1 MVNMVSIKSLEYKNF
16 INNAI
21 SFSLESEKGKCR
33 DTEVLEESE
42 FVNLEYKSEN
52 FNKVKVGVH
61 YAIAIYGRAISNKG
75 DFINDS
81 QFEAIDNYFN
91 EAISAQNLDQIDKV
105 MEECTEFISKL
116 TEA

>member
-1 MVNMVSIKSLEYKNF
+1 MNMASVKSLEYKNF

-21 SFSLESEKGKCR
+21 TFSLKSEKGRCR

-75 DFINDS
+75 NFINDS
-81 QFEAIDNYFN
+81 QFKTMDNYFN
-91 EAISAQNLDQIDKV
+91 EALSAETLDQIGKV
-105 MEECTEFISKL
+105 MEECTEFINKI

>member
-1 MVNMVSIKSLEYKNF
+1 MVGMKSLEYKNF

-21 SFSLESEKGKCR
+21 SFSLKSEKGKCR

-52 FNKVKVGVH
+52 FNKVKVVVH
-61 YAIAIYGRAISNKG
+61 YAIAIYGRAISNKC

-81 QFEAIDNYFN
+81 QFKTIDNYFN
-91 EAISAQNLDQIDKV
+91 EALSAQTFDQIDKV
-105 MEECTEFISKL
+105 MEACTEFINKI